1 MIATSPSTIDKGTDS
16 TSLEEVVSV
25 PMDKQQTEEQSEED
39 KTESFEIMLGVGP
52 GNLSSFEMT
61 ITFKRTQDHVYF
73 TWASKRL
80 IERRVNFKT
89 R

>member
-39 KTESFEIMLGVGP
+39 KTESFEIMPGVGP

>member
-16 TSLEEVVSV
+16 TSLEEVISV
-25 PMDKQQTEEQSEED
+25 PMDKQQTEEQSEVRED
-39 KTESFEIMLGVGP
+39 ESESFEEMLGVGP

-73 TWASKRL
+73 T
-80 IERRVNFKT
+80 
-89 R
+89 